1 MIEHCLYGVKV
12 YSDFPLFDRTV
23 SVLAVAPGE
32 HASLQLK
39 QLSAG
44 AKQANLAEKTPLYS
58 THGRD
63 VWLCTERELALSAP
77 GQPWCLQV
85 SGIVSFSWVGGDSTI
100 HYQLHEQGTQNLLVF
115 WFVHIF
121 LPMHLTLQ
129 RGYDFIHCSA
139 VEIDSQPVLFI
150 APSTGGKST
159 LGDYFL
165 KQGHPMLTD
174 DKAATF
180 WHGGEFYA
188 TPSHPHHR
196 PFREYEVLGYP
207 VNNFGT
213 SAKPIHA
220 FYLLEQGE
228 PGSDVEITEVTGFRK
243 FEELLPNYLYNF
255 SFLQKQRLQW
265 LAQLADQSLVF
276 RVRRPWNLERMHE
289 VYEAICANSRKH
301 SRGAAVGSGLD
312 FRPTAVGSKI

>member
-12 YSDFPLFDRTV
+12 YSDFPLFERAAPV
-23 SVLAVAPGE
+23 SAVAPGE

-39 QLSAG
+39 QRPTTTEH
-44 AKQANLAEKTPLYS
+44 ANLAEKTPLYS

-63 VWLCTERELALSAP
+63 VWLCTERELALSVP
-77 GQPWCLQV
+77 GQPWCLEV
-85 SGIVSFSWVGGDSTI
+85 TDVVSFTWTGGDSTI
-100 HYQLHEQGTQNLLVF
+100 YYHLYEQGTQELLVF

-121 LPMHLTLQ
+121 LPLHLTLE

-139 VEIDSQPVLFI
+139 VEIDDAPVLFI

-165 KQGHPMLTD
+165 KQGHPMLSD

-180 WHGGEFYA
+180 WHDGEFYA
-188 TPSHPHHR
+188 VPSHAHHR
-196 PFREYEVLGYP
+196 PFRQFEVLGYP
-207 VNNFGT
+207 VDNFAT

-220 FYLLEQGE
+220 FYILEQGE
-228 PGSDVEITEVTGFRK
+228 PDAVVEINEVTGFRK
-243 FEELLPNYLYNF
+243 FEELLPNYLYSF
-255 SFLQKQRLQW
+255 SFLQKQRLHW

-276 RVRRPWNLERMHE
+276 RVRRPWNLQRMQE
-289 VYEAICANSRKH
+289 VYEAISAH
-301 SRGAAVGSGLD
+301 SRSVPG
-312 FRPTAVGSKI
+312 RNNPTRQN